1 VAQASR
7 AAEKPTILPFRGV
20 LFAEESILLMCFER
34 REIPRFARNDSSW
47 GFFRS
52 LFSLWVLVLART
64 NSPQPEACATEHI
77 WHTEYVFRIVQR
89 AAVFLLAVLVLLAAM
104 DARAGAALPQETS
117 TKKSQKLPRPIPM
130 RGGLALER
138 DPASGELRVTTK
150 ESSPTLPDGLIRSRV
165 TLVQVPC
172 TVAAPDGTQVRGLN
186 QNDFHLF
193 EDGAAQE
200 IASFD
205 ASSTPAGIAL
215 VIDASP
221 SIFHE
226 LAEMRGAA
234 RSLAENLSPA
244 DEIAVVSFSSEAH
257 LLLPFSKNRALLDRA
272 IESQYLAKVENS
284 SESRIYE
291 SVFLAARE
299 LFQGRTG
306 RKAMVLLTDGQDSGL
321 GLSWDPRSALPSTGA
336 AAGRLAFDDV
346 ARELGADGIALFIVS
361 TENRPRQM
369 TPEWLEAHRG
379 EMLVSAE
386 ARKQNMPNYTLYL
399 AELARR
405 AGGQLYF
412 LRETRNLS
420 EIYRRIAL
428 VISSQYMLGF
438 YPSAGTAR
446 PGWRSLRVELAAG
459 ANVPSGSGLTYRG
472 SYYVSAFQ

>member
-1 VAQASR
+1 
-7 AAEKPTILPFRGV
+7 
-20 LFAEESILLMCFER
+20 
-34 REIPRFARNDSSW
+34 
-47 GFFRS
+47 
-52 LFSLWVLVLART
+52 
-64 NSPQPEACATEHI
+64 
-77 WHTEYVFRIVQR
+77 
-89 AAVFLLAVLVLLAAM
+89 M
-104 DARAGAALPQETS
+104 DARPGGAPAQGTPSAKNE
-117 TKKSQKLPRPIPM
+117 KLPRPIPVGRDM
-130 RGGLALER
+130 RLER
-138 DPASGELRVTTK
+138 DPTSGELRTITK
-150 ESSPTLPDGLIRSRV
+150 DSSPAPPDGAIRSRV

-172 TVAAPDGTQVRGLN
+172 TVAAPDGTQVRGLT
-186 QNDFHLF
+186 QNDFRLL

-205 ASSTPAGIAL
+205 ASATPASIAL

-221 SIFHE
+221 SIFHQ

-234 RSLAENLSPA
+234 RSLGENLSPA

-272 IESQYLAKVENS
+272 IESKYLARVENS

-306 RKAMVLLTDGQDSGL
+306 RRALVLLTDGQDSGL
-321 GLSWDPRSALPSTGA
+321 GLSWDPRSALPGGGA
-336 AAGRLAFDDV
+336 AARRLAFEDV

-361 TENRPRQM
+361 TENRPHGM

-379 EMLVSAE
+379 EMLVTAD

-412 LRETRNLS
+412 LREIGNLR

-428 VISSQYMLGF
+428 AISAQYTLGF
-438 YPSAGTAR
+438 YPSAGAAR
-446 PGWRSLRVELAAG
+446 PGWRSLRVDLAERADI
-459 ANVPSGSGLTYRG
+459 PPGSKLVYRS